1 MDCNLKF
8 HTQINN
14 LCKSSYYFLYNIR
27 KIRKYLTKDLTAT
40 LVHALVIS
48 RLDYCN
54 SILYGLPAYQIAKL
68 QRVQNTAARLV
79 YMIPKFTHIS
89 PYLKELHWLPIKFRI
104 EFKITILTFQA
115 IHGLAPKYLCELV
128 RIKEQSS
135 YHLRSSEEII
145 LLQPSEKSLTTH
157 GDRAFQFAA
166 PRLWNR
172 LPRDLKLLNSIGTFK
187 TQLKANIFRIAYDI
201 T

>member
-1 MDCNLKF
+1 MHF
-8 HTQINN
+8 WPQ
-14 LCKSSYYFLYNIR
+14 
-27 KIRKYLTKDLTAT
+27 
-40 LVHALVIS
+40 
-48 RLDYCN
+48 
-54 SILYGLPAYQIAKL
+54 KL
-68 QRVQNTAARLV
+68 
-79 YMIPKFTHIS
+79 THIS

-145 LLQPSEKSLTTH
+145 LLQPSEKSLTRH

-187 TQLKANIFRIAYDI
+187 TQLKTYLFRIAYDI

>member
-1 MDCNLKF
+1 
-8 HTQINN
+8 
-14 LCKSSYYFLYNIR
+14 
-27 KIRKYLTKDLTAT
+27 
-40 LVHALVIS
+40 
-48 RLDYCN
+48 
-54 SILYGLPAYQIAKL
+54 
-68 QRVQNTAARLV
+68 
-79 YMIPKFTHIS
+79 MIPKFTHIS

-128 RIKEQSS
+128 RIREQSS

-145 LLQPSEKSLTTH
+145 LLQPSEKSLTRH

-187 TQLKANIFRIAYDI
+187 TQLKTYLFRIAYDI

>member
-1 MDCNLKF
+1 MF
-8 HTQINN
+8 
-14 LCKSSYYFLYNIR
+14 
-27 KIRKYLTKDLTAT
+27 
-40 LVHALVIS
+40 
-48 RLDYCN
+48 
-54 SILYGLPAYQIAKL
+54 YGLPAYRTGKL

-79 YMIPKFTHIS
+79 YMIPKLAHIS

-145 LLQPSEKSLTTH
+145 LVQPPEKSLTRL
-157 GDRAFQFAA
+157 GDIA
-166 PRLWNR
+166 
-172 LPRDLKLLNSIGTFK
+172 LLRQDYGIVCLG
-187 TQLKANIFRIAYDI
+187 I
-201 T
+201 